1 MYFIYCTSSTPSFIL
16 WGSHIALA
24 IRGYKWVYHSNARKL
39 PTCMEYI
46 YLLLFVFSY
55 PVLSCL
61 ILSVPSPFCFILS
74 CLDWSVYPSTFY
86 LYVYL
91 SVCLSVC
98 LSMCLSID
106 LSIDW
111 SFFLSHNPI
120 QSNPIQPSPVQSN
133 PPSIHQT
140 YSSCLRAYL
149 CKFSVWFFDSFGSVC
164 KIRVSLALI
173 SGPDKIVDCGCVQ
186 RVKCRNGTV
195 TWWCSIRPFLP
206 RKIQLP
212 KHSES
217 VDGDPN
223 RLSVALLGRSQWF
236 LRAMESMERGVR
248 D

>member
-24 IRGYKWVYHSNARKL
+24 IRGCKWVYHSIARKL
-39 PTCMEYI
+39 PTCMAYI
-46 YLLLFVFSY
+46 YLFLFEMFGFSY

-86 LYVYL
+86 LSVYL
-91 SVCLSVC
+91 SVCLFVCLSVC
-98 LSMCLSID
+98 LFVYLSIYLSIYLLID
-106 LSIDW
+106 LS
-111 SFFLSHNPI
+111 FYLTI

-149 CKFSVWFFDSFGSVC
+149 CKFSVWFFDSFGGVC
-164 KIRVSLALI
+164 KIRVSLALV
-173 SGPDKIVDCGCVQ
+173 SGTDKIVDCGCVQ

-195 TWWCSIRPFLP
+195 T
-206 RKIQLP
+206 
-212 KHSES
+212 
-217 VDGDPN
+217 
-223 RLSVALLGRSQWF
+223 
-236 LRAMESMERGVR
+236 
-248 D
+248 